1 MALWGWNILF
11 SQGVML
17 QRCQLA
23 GRGPQE
29 HRWSGTALLVRV
41 CTHSTRRDWK
51 PSLPQV
57 AVQRVHRLTLQ
68 YTLQASDQQFWVL
81 TGLCQGRQM

>member
-1 MALWGWNILF
+1 MALWGWNLLF

-51 PSLPQV
+51 P
-57 AVQRVHRLTLQ
+57 
-68 YTLQASDQQFWVL
+68 
-81 TGLCQGRQM
+81 